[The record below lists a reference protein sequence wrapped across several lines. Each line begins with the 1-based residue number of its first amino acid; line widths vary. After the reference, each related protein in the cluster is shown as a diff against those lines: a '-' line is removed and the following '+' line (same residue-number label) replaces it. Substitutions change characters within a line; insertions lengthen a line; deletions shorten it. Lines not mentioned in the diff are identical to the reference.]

1 MLLIPGTAMDLTI
14 LEMPLLPT
22 KCWRRET
29 KLSGW
34 RVAYEQTQAKS
45 HQNIMNQLNVHTV
58 LSIVWLAN
66 KRKVCNCI
74 SLPLFIF
81 FSVSQIIQKFNL
93 EFKKKRVKCYPVGK
107 KALKCWSILSTELLS
122 SPNYLSEHI

>member
-1 MLLIPGTAMDLTI
+1 MLLIPGTAMDLTT
-14 LEMPLLPT
+14 LEMTLLPT

-34 RVAYEQTQAKS
+34 QVAYEQTQAKS

-58 LSIVWLAN
+58 LGIVCIAN

-81 FSVSQIIQKFNL
+81 FQCHKSYRNL
-93 EFKKKRVKCYPVGK
+93 TWNSKRRG
-107 KALKCWSILSTELLS
+107 
-122 SPNYLSEHI
+122 